1 MIFQDE
7 MICDFLVTS
16 ERKHLN
22 AVFLDMLQEFDR
34 LCKKADIT
42 YWVIFGACLG
52 AVRHKGFIP
61 WDDDVDIAVPRKDFD
76 RLMSMTN
83 EEFGAKEPYFLQN
96 PVNDPNYIRV
106 LARFRR
112 SDTTSIR
119 EEDWAEIRLNNGAPY
134 NMGLSLAIF
143 PLDNYPKHSSL
154 QKLQRW
160 IYLFLYNIRDR
171 AIQPANGETPFRRF
185 IAHSF
190 VSVLGKRN
198 FAMLR
203 HASYRCFR
211 KNRSGMV
218 QVFQGTY
225 PENTCYNA
233 SVFDGTA
240 TLPFEDIKIPVPANY
255 DEYLSTTYGNYM
267 EFPPLEKRQDN
278 HGGYESYNTPYT
290 ECVEKLLSGELL
302 FPEKNG

>member
-96 PVNDPNYIRV
+96 FITDPACIQS
-106 LARFRR
+106 LIRFRR

-119 EEDWAEIRLNNGAPY
+119 DYDLAELQHTKSVPY
-134 NMGLSLAIF
+134 NMGLNLAIF
-143 PLDNYPKHSSL
+143 PLDVLPKSPLVQKVQYFVSSIL
-154 QKLQRW
+154 HVMRH
-160 IYLFLYNIRDR
+160 R
-171 AIQPANGETPFRRF
+171 AYQPANVRPLRHF
-185 IAHSF
+185 ICHS
-190 VSVLGKRN
+190 LARLIGDQN
-198 FAMLR
+198 FAQLR
-203 HASYRCFR
+203 HWPYRWC
-211 KNRSGMV
+211 KNDRHELL
-218 QVFQGTY
+218 QVMNGFY
-225 PENTCYNA
+225 DECTCYPS
-233 SVFDGTA
+233 SVFHGTSW
-240 TLPFEDIKIPVPANY
+240 LPFEDIEIPVPGDY
-255 DEYLSTTYGNYM
+255 DQYLSITYGDYM
-267 EFPPLEKRQDN
+267 EFPPVEKRQQN
-278 HGGYESYNTPYT
+278 HGAYERWDVPYT
-290 ECVEKLLSGELL
+290 VSCEAILRGELEL
-302 FPEKNG
+302 PH